1 MSPMILLLVGGGVSA
16 AIGTILAVLTHPQA
30 GKGQLRLPLKSK
42 QQTPQRFRIVVRIVD
57 KRFQTVTKL
66 NHSRNAYSNTAGQDI
81 IYYMTFEAQ
90 DGTQTEMEIPE
101 AIFCGCLAGFVG
113 SLTYEVSE
121 SGLRFIDFDRD
132 RRYRV
137 NGL

>member
-1 MSPMILLLVGGGVSA
+1 MNTMILLLICGGIVSA
-16 AIGTILAVLTHPQA
+16 SIGTVLAVFTHPQA
-30 GKGQLRLPLKSK
+30 KKHNSPLLPMKS
-42 QQTPQRFRIVVRIVD
+42 QPQRFRIVVRIID
-57 KRFQTVTKL
+57 KRFVTVQTPNNRL
-66 NHSRNAYSNTAGQDI
+66 APYSRSAAQDN
-81 IYYMTFEAQ
+81 IYFMTFEAE

-113 SLTYEVSE
+113 TLTYEVTE
-121 SGLRFIDFDRD
+121 SGQRFIDFDRD